1 MLANRKRPTHQNP
14 NQFYSNLESNIEDQQ
29 CQEWRVFPKAKQHKE
44 KNERFKK
51 SYIGHGILEETSK
64 EGVANHISVG
74 KFLGANYLA
83 QKSLPHSDKLI
94 KSNK

>member
-1 MLANRKRPTHQNP
+1 MEFL
-14 NQFYSNLESNIEDQQ
+14 
-29 CQEWRVFPKAKQHKE
+29 
-44 KNERFKK
+44 KK
-51 SYIGHGILEETSK
+51 PG

-83 QKSLPHSDKLI
+83 QKSLPHSDKLV